1 MARDLVLYTLA
12 RMGILVVTTGILTL
26 LNVPLLVAAVV
37 SVVLVMPLSIVLFA
51 PLRRRVATGMAQ
63 RTARRRAQHEELRAQ
78 LRGEDAES
86 GSE

>member
-26 LNVPLLVAAVV
+26 FNVPLLVAAVV

-51 PLRRRVATGMAQ
+51 PLRRRVAAGMAQ
-63 RTARRRAQHEELRAQ
+63 RTAHRRAQHEELRAQ
-78 LRGEDAES
+78 LRGEDTES
-86 GSE
+86 GTE